1 MPITGHNS
9 PYGLGTPSVNYSLR
23 GKVSPRGGN
32 DTPKRKIPPPTKASN
47 VGLSQN
53 KSAISFMPKEER
65 DRLTK
70 LAQSVMQNSNARIT
84 DYDPEKRLFV
94 LQAALSRD
102 GQNEEK
108 D

>member
-1 MPITGHNS
+1 
-9 PYGLGTPSVNYSLR
+9 
-23 GKVSPRGGN
+23 
-32 DTPKRKIPPPTKASN
+32 
-47 VGLSQN
+47 
-53 KSAISFMPKEER
+53 MPKEER

-102 GQNEEK
+102 G
-108 D
+108 